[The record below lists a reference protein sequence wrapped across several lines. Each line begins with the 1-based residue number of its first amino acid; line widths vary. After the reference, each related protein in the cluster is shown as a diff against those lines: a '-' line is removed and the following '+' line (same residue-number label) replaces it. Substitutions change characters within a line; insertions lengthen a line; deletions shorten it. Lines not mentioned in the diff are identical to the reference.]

1 MRVSRL
7 LPGLLAGVLML
18 GGVGAASAATARA
31 SAAITIYDGPGYYY
45 APIGKLASGEVV
57 KLSEC
62 TPSGRW
68 CRVVH
73 DGPDVPRLVRRPHA
87 QAQRRSGRLRRL
99 RSGPRMTKWLCSMP
113 RRKASR

>member
-7 LPGLLAGVLML
+7 LPGLLAGVLLL

-45 APIGKLASGEVV
+45 APIGRLASGEVV

-73 DGPDVPRLVRRPHA
+73 DGPDGWVLASYLVGSAAKVDATPFRPLVR
-87 QAQRRSGRLRRL
+87 
-99 RSGPRMTKWLCSMP
+99 PRFDLFRHRFP
-113 RRKASR
+113 AP